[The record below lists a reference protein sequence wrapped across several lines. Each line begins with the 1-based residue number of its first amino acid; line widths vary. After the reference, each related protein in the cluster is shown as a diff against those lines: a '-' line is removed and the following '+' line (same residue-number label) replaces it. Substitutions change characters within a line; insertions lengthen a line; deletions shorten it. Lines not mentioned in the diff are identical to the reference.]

1 MFKKAILVL
10 FILSLFLP
18 LTAGAAE
25 LDAEARYEKWQES
38 FEKGNV
44 DKVIENKDYFYFGQE
59 EINRLFKSES
69 EKAEKPFAVDFETS
83 LEDDMLRFHA
93 NFKKVLKGK
102 IYLEALPLE
111 NKPGFE
117 VLKAK
122 YYWFR
127 LPAKWVE
134 KKLNQAVD
142 EYFDFLYQDDRF
154 KEAKVVIK
162 NKTARLLLEF
172 KES

>member
-10 FILSLFLP
+10 FIMSLFLP
-18 LTAGAAE
+18 LTAGAEE

-44 DKVIENKDYFYFGQE
+44 DKVIENKDYFYFEQAE
-59 EINRLFKSES
+59 LNQLSNSES
-69 EKAEKPFAVDFETS
+69 EKAEKPFAVDFTIS
-83 LEDDMLRFHA
+83 LEDDMLRINA

-102 IYLEALPLE
+102 IYFEALPLE
-111 NKPGFE
+111 DNLGFE

-127 LPAKWVE
+127 LPAKWIE

-154 KEAKVVIK
+154 KKAEVVIK
-162 NKTARLLLEF
+162 DGTARLLLEF